1 MFYQLY
7 DVLSQVEQ
15 RDQPGA
21 ETTGPDVPEAPWFR
35 GPSRRSRARPAL
47 SRETI
52 VDAALRVLDRDGA
65 AGFSMR
71 RLAQELGS
79 GAGAVYWHVENKE
92 QLLRLVFDR
101 VIGELP
107 LPELDPD
114 RWEEQ
119 VKQAGRD
126 ARELMRR
133 HPGIAQLSFGRI
145 PLGPNAIRYLEWQL
159 SLLRAGGLSDEVAAF
174 AGDLFGLY
182 LGAFAYEESLGL
194 STPGDQADVADFIG
208 EMREYFASLP
218 ADRFPNIAALAV
230 ELTSGDADDRFEF
243 GLDVLVAGLVAVS
256 RR

>member
-1 MFYQLY
+1 VA
-7 DVLSQVEQ
+7 DEP
-15 RDQPGA
+15 DQPQPGD
-21 ETTGPDVPEAPWFR
+21 GVPQPPWLE
-35 GPSRRSRARPAL
+35 GTRRSSRARPTL

-52 VDAALRVLDRDGA
+52 VEAALRVLDQDGA

-71 RLAQELGS
+71 RLADELGS
-79 GAGAVYWHVENKE
+79 GAGAVYWHVANKE
-92 QLLRLVFDR
+92 QLLQLVFDR

-107 LPELDPD
+107 LPAIEPE

-159 SLLRAGGLSDEVAAF
+159 SLLRSGGLSDEVAAL
-174 AGDLFGLY
+174 AGDLLALY
-182 LGAFAYEESLGL
+182 LGAFAYEESLGFEI
-194 STPGDQADVADFIG
+194 GDEPTSVEDFIG
-208 EMREYFASLP
+208 RMREYFASLP
-218 ADRFPNIAALAV
+218 ADRFPNIAALAS
-230 ELTSGDADDRFEF
+230 ELTAGDLDERFEF

-256 RR
+256 ER